1 MKGMILAAG
10 FGTRLAPLT
19 DRLPK
24 ALVPVAGR
32 PMIAHAVDV
41 LRRVGCDELIVNA
54 HHFAGQVEEY
64 FLRHDAGVSVQVL
77 HEREI
82 LGTGGGLL
90 NAAPL
95 LDKEDVF
102 LLYNADIIIEADLAA
117 MLRAFHL
124 DAGQWKAG
132 LSVPAKTS
140 VNAAAQ
146 TGPLLAT
153 LLVNRRE
160 TTRALLFDESGGFL
174 GKEAWT
180 AEGLAVPS
188 SAQRYGFCGVHAV
201 SGDIFRLGFP
211 PGFSDIFDIYRHGM
225 QRGHTLRGF
234 VTDAYWTDLGSA
246 ERIRRHEV
254 R

>member
-19 DRLPK
+19 DHLPK
-24 ALVPVAGR
+24 ALVPVADR

-41 LRRVGCDELIVNA
+41 LRRAGCDELIVNA
-54 HHFAGQVEEY
+54 HHFAEQVEEY
-64 FLRHDAGVSVQVL
+64 FQQHDAGVPVQVL

-82 LGTGGGLL
+82 LGTGGGLI
-90 NAAPL
+90 NAAPFL
-95 LDKEDVF
+95 EKEDVF
-102 LLYNADIIIEADLAA
+102 LLYNADIIVEADLAA
-117 MLRAFHL
+117 MLHAFHL
-124 DAGQWKAG
+124 DAGQG
-132 LSVPAKTS
+132 ER
-140 VNAAAQ
+140 
-146 TGPLLAT
+146 GLLAT

-160 TTRALLFDESGGFL
+160 TNRALLFDESGGFL

-180 AEGLAVPS
+180 AEGLAFPS
-188 SAQRYGFCGVHAV
+188 SARRYGFCGVHAV

-225 QRGHTLRGF
+225 QRGHTLRAF
-234 VTDAYWTDLGSA
+234 VTDAYWTDLGSV
-246 ERIRRHEV
+246 ERLRRHEA

>member
-19 DRLPK
+19 DGIPK

-41 LRRVGCDELIVNA
+41 LRRAGCDELIVNA
-54 HHFAGQVEEY
+54 HHFAAQVEEY
-64 FLRHDAGVSVQVL
+64 FQQHDAGVPVQVL
-77 HEREI
+77 DEREI

-95 LDKEDVF
+95 LEKEDVF
-102 LLYNADIIIEADLAA
+102 LLYNADIIVEADLAA
-117 MLRAFHL
+117 MLRAFVL
-124 DAGQWKAG
+124 DAGQGKAG
-132 LSVPAKTS
+132 
-140 VNAAAQ
+140 
-146 TGPLLAT
+146 LLAT

-160 TTRALLFDESGGFL
+160 TTRALLFDEQGGFL

-188 SAQRYGFCGVHAV
+188 GTQRYGFCGVHAV
-201 SGDIFRLGFP
+201 SGDIYRLGFG

-225 QRGHTLRGF
+225 QRGHTLRAF
-234 VTDAYWTDLGSA
+234 VTDAYWTDLGSPQ
-246 ERIRRHEV
+246 RIRLHEA

>member
-24 ALVPVAGR
+24 ALVSVAGR
-32 PMIAHAVDV
+32 PMIAHAVDA
-41 LRRVGCDELIVNA
+41 LRRAGCDELIVNA
-54 HHFAGQVEEY
+54 HHFAEQVDEY
-64 FLRHDAGVSVQVL
+64 FLRHDAGVPVRVL

-82 LGTGGGLL
+82 LGTGGGVL
-90 NAAPL
+90 NAAPFL
-95 LDKEDVF
+95 EKEDVF
-102 LLYNADIIIEADLAA
+102 LLYNADIIVEADLSA
-117 MLRAFHL
+117 MLRAFHIE
-124 DAGQWKAG
+124 AGQEKAG
-132 LSVPAKTS
+132 PSVHTDAS

-146 TGPLLAT
+146 SGPLLAT

-160 TTRALLFDESGGFL
+160 TTRALLFDAQGGFV

-180 AEGLAVPS
+180 AEGLVVPS
-188 SAQRYGFCGVHAV
+188 GAQRYGFCGVHAV

-211 PGFSDIFDIYRHGM
+211 PGFSDIFDIYRLGM
-225 QRGHTLRGF
+225 QRGHSLRAF
-234 VTDAYWTDLGSA
+234 VTDAYWTDLGSV
-246 ERIRRHEV
+246 ERIRRHAA